1 MSQNSRSSSRL
12 SAKRFEILMGLH
24 NKVVKPNL
32 VAGQTLS
39 GFLIHK
45 VFAAKALYLRPN
57 KMLLQMPHD
66 DTNKITNAY
75 ASDLQDESQKP
86 LNNESHCEVHQTG
99 EELHQEIPT
108 LQLTNTDVICSTPF
122 SDLGNYENKAKAEYC
137 IHGMNRFKLGLST
150 LDVLDAIRKFPQAF
164 QPAFCHTETKL
175 TSQEIDQMFSI
186 VMESQGSNKRQT
198 QSKVTGWWR
207 DYLIDA
213 QEEETGVSL
222 GEILAFATG
231 TDYPPALGWETKPSI
246 EFIYSSDLLPT
257 ANTCANILRL
267 PTVHKEYEDF
277 KKNMDFAIQNSP
289 GFGQA

>member
-12 SAKRFEILMGLH
+12 SEKRFEILMGLH

-45 VFAAKALYLRPN
+45 VFASKALYLRPN
-57 KMLLQMPHD
+57 TMLLQMPHD

-86 LNNESHCEVHQTG
+86 HCEVH
-99 EELHQEIPT
+99 HQYINI
-108 LQLTNTDVICSTPF
+108 LDLTQDDNSESAILLDDNLIEPSHDGF
-122 SDLGNYENKAKAEYC
+122 LLEDILGNLAKAINDEE
-137 IHGMNRFKLGLST
+137 IRIFNINRST
-150 LDVLDAIRKFPQAF
+150 VWEGALRGFRRNTYSP
-164 QPAFCHTETKL
+164 TKRI
-175 TSQEIDQMFSI
+175 S
-186 VMESQGSNKRQT
+186 V
-198 QSKVTGWWR
+198 KVTDDVGHSE
-207 DYLIDA
+207 
-213 QEEETGVSL
+213 EEETGVSL

-231 TDYPPALGWETKPSI
+231 TDYPPALGLETKPSI
-246 EFIYSSDLLPT
+246 EFIYSSDLFPT
-257 ANTCANILRL
+257 ANTCANVLRL

-289 GFGQA
+289 GFGQAKKTHE